1 MSVAPLKRVHR
12 ESGHGTAT
20 APSAAAAATGGVDTP
35 QRGGSSSP
43 ASASASVV
51 AGVPNADATS
61 SASSSQIAPGGVS
74 RADQIVYRFYL
85 KTVSVLVDGRVTH
98 LRNAAE
104 RKKDRWFN
112 LTIPDTDVHK
122 RDLAIYRSVSTS
134 HPPNPSPD
142 TTAGESRSTVPP
154 LLISLILDTN
164 DIPPGQTLLWNRDGQ
179 RVALDPTLVRPAAQP
194 QRRPGIVLERWT
206 FRATDVA
213 VDATAGASDMAP
225 PTAYRLGIIHF
236 RAVYSFVRLLP
247 AYRLFRRLKRASSG
261 LRLGIKLWAA
271 EGYAN
276 SPAEIAEAWEVMD
289 RDLIGI
295 DVPLERMIPGAEV
308 DLAAD
313 SALERYDF
321 PTVDLFGSTYEL
333 GVVYRSNVDF
343 DVEDMESV
351 LSERFVDMDEEWFT
365 PTVARHRLES
375 EARVA
380 ASAGTSRSASRAGV
394 TPPTVAGRVTVPP
407 ARTGGVGAG
416 SGGSSGSRQVS
427 SRAASGSAGAQP
439 GSLGAAKWGA
449 LAEGLPFA
457 SGSQAP
463 EGPPSPVPSS
473 AVPYRRL
480 SAHSL
485 QPFRSISAS
494 PSTSILRTAPS
505 NPAHQPGTSTP
516 QAARAIPGQTSSP
529 MARTSSFL
537 SQSGRS
543 FTHAQAAVMQ
553 GASPAGGAPPF
564 ALQPSGGS
572 PPLSQL
578 PSSLSFSKQAV
589 GRGPAGVTFPMAS
602 PFLPSSLDRDSPLP
616 AGSQLSN
623 KRHSSSLSGR
633 RAFPGS
639 SPGDS
644 ALPPGLSLR
653 RTSTR
658 ESGLRHSSIDGGGPD
673 GAENEDVHAF
683 LRALDSWAAPTS
695 IQGHG
700 QSPKVSTSGLG
711 SSGAPTLTTTAP
723 IPRRASAGGAAP
735 PDTGSATRTPLTKAH
750 VGDVLRSMKGSMRE
764 SYSVDSPPRATP
776 PPMSR
781 DSSVSERVRQH
792 SGVGTPG
799 GVPSPRTGTPASQQM
814 ARRVSGITDSGT
826 PGSSVPRQSS
836 LLSAPRQ
843 LAASPLSGGG
853 TSMRHAASGSS
864 LPRSAAQLAMDQGH
878 ARSLPGAISTSPQPM
893 TRIQP
898 ASVLSPQT
906 TGGASAGT
914 SVGRRTGG
922 PVLIRGGFGAPSLSS
937 KASTSS
943 SSPSHSPVRDYRYR
957 SGLQAERERL
967 DDEGG
972 ATSGAA
978 ASGYTFP
985 RRLASN
991 ALVSGFT
998 LSSAA
1003 PLQHPPG
1010 NGNGHGGGIRRTAPS
1025 SLGAFDVE
1033 HEDVAFRGSGR
1044 GRVASEGSG
1053 SPANQFPAPFSPVG
1067 DGLMARLALVQQG
1080 EAAIMHE
1087 EEEETTATTTTKQTT
1102 TTTTPE
1108 PPAP

>member
-1 MSVAPLKRVHR
+1 MAAAAP
-12 ESGHGTAT
+12 G
-20 APSAAAAATGGVDTP
+20 AAATGGADSP

-51 AGVPNADATS
+51 AAAPNADATS

-85 KTVSVLVDGRVTH
+85 KTVSVLVDGRVSH

-122 RDLAIYRSVSTS
+122 RDLAIYRTVSTS
-134 HPPNPSPD
+134 HPPHPSPD
-142 TTAGESRSTVPP
+142 TAAGESRSTVPP

-164 DIPPGQTLLWNRDGQ
+164 DIPPGQTLLWNREGQ

-213 VDATAGASDMAP
+213 VDPAAGASDMAP

-236 RAVYSFVRLLP
+236 RALYSFIRLLP
-247 AYRLFRRLKRASSG
+247 AYRLFRRLKRANSG

-308 DLAAD
+308 DPAPG
-313 SALERYDF
+313 SSLERYDF
-321 PTVDLFGSTYEL
+321 PPVDLFGSTYEL

-407 ARTGGVGAG
+407 TGAAG
-416 SGGSSGSRQVS
+416 LGSGSSGSRQVS
-427 SRAASGSAGAQP
+427 SRAASGSAGTQP
-439 GSLGAAKWGA
+439 SSLGAAKWGA

-457 SGSQAP
+457 SASQVA
-463 EGPPSPVPSS
+463 EAPPSPVPSG
-473 AVPYRRL
+473 VPYRRL

-494 PSTSILRTAPS
+494 PSTSILRTAPA
-505 NPAHQPGTSTP
+505 NPAQAPASSTP
-516 QAARAIPGQTSSP
+516 QSARAIPGQTSSP

-543 FTHAQAAVMQ
+543 FTHAQVANMQ
-553 GASPAGGAPPF
+553 GVSPVGGAPPF
-564 ALQPSGGS
+564 ALQPSGVS

-602 PFLPSSLDRDSPLP
+602 PFLPSSLDRDSPG
-616 AGSQLSN
+616 ASQLAT

-653 RTSTR
+653 RTSTK
-658 ESGLRHSSIDGGGPD
+658 ESGLRHSSIDGGPD
-673 GAENEDVHAF
+673 GADNDDVHAF
-683 LRALDSWAAPTS
+683 LRALDSWSAPTS

-700 QSPKVSTSGLG
+700 QSPKVSTSALG
-711 SSGAPTLTTTAP
+711 SSGAPTFTTTAP
-723 IPRRASAGGAAP
+723 TPRRTSAASSSLISPLSATASA
-735 PDTGSATRTPLTKAH
+735 PDAGSATRTPLTKAH
-750 VGDVLRSMKGSMRE
+750 VGDVLSRMKGSMRE
-764 SYSVDSPPRATP
+764 SSVDSPPHATP

-781 DSSVSERVRQH
+781 DSSVSERARQH
-792 SGVGTPG
+792 SGLGTPG
-799 GVPSPRTGTPASQQM
+799 GPSPRTSTPASQM
-814 ARRVSGITDSGT
+814 ARRASGITDSGT
-826 PGSSVPRQSS
+826 PGSSVPRQST
-836 LLSAPRQ
+836 LLSGQRP
-843 LAASPLSGGG
+843 LASSPLSGGG
-853 TSMRHAASGSS
+853 GAAMRHAASGTS
-864 LPRSAAQLAMDQGH
+864 LPRPAALQAVDQGH
-878 ARSLPGAISTSPQPM
+878 ARSLPGNPAVSTSPQPM

-906 TGGASAGT
+906 TGGTTVGT
-914 SVGRRTGG
+914 SVGRRAAG
-922 PVLIRGGFGAPSLSS
+922 PVLVRGGFGAPSLSS

-967 DDEGG
+967 DDDSGS
-972 ATSGAA
+972 TST
-978 ASGYTFP
+978 STGYTFP

-998 LSSAA
+998 LAGAA
-1003 PLQHPPG
+1003 PQHPAGSG
-1010 NGNGHGGGIRRTAPS
+1010 NGPGGGVRRTAPS
-1025 SLGAFDVE
+1025 SLGAFDIE
-1033 HEDVAFRGSGR
+1033 HEDGALRGAGR

-1053 SPANQFPAPFSPVG
+1053 SPAGQFPTPLSPVV

-1080 EAAIMHE
+1080 EP
-1087 EEEETTATTTTKQTT
+1087 ATTTTTHEEERV
-1102 TTTTPE
+1102 PE

>member
-1 MSVAPLKRVHR
+1 
-12 ESGHGTAT
+12 
-20 APSAAAAATGGVDTP
+20 
-35 QRGGSSSP
+35 
-43 ASASASVV
+43 
-51 AGVPNADATS
+51 
-61 SASSSQIAPGGVS
+61 
-74 RADQIVYRFYL
+74 
-85 KTVSVLVDGRVTH
+85 
-98 LRNAAE
+98 
-104 RKKDRWFN
+104 
-112 LTIPDTDVHK
+112 
-122 RDLAIYRSVSTS
+122 
-134 HPPNPSPD
+134 
-142 TTAGESRSTVPP
+142 
-154 LLISLILDTN
+154 
-164 DIPPGQTLLWNRDGQ
+164 
-179 RVALDPTLVRPAAQP
+179 
-194 QRRPGIVLERWT
+194 
-206 FRATDVA
+206 
-213 VDATAGASDMAP
+213 MAP

-236 RAVYSFVRLLP
+236 RALYSFIRLLP
-247 AYRLFRRLKRASSG
+247 AYRLFRRLKRANSG

-308 DLAAD
+308 DPAAG

-407 ARTGGVGAG
+407 SGVGGVG

-427 SRAASGSAGAQP
+427 SRAASGSAGTQP
-439 GSLGAAKWGA
+439 SSLGAAKWGA

-463 EGPPSPVPSS
+463 EGPPSPVPSG

-505 NPAHQPGTSTP
+505 NPAQLPGSSTP

-543 FTHAQAAVMQ
+543 FTHAQVANMQ
-553 GASPAGGAPPF
+553 GVSPVGGAPPF
-564 ALQPSGGS
+564 ALQPSGAS
-572 PPLSQL
+572 PPMSQF

-616 AGSQLSN
+616 AASQLAT

-673 GAENEDVHAF
+673 AAENDDVHAF

-695 IQGHG
+695 VQGHG

-711 SSGAPTLTTTAP
+711 SSGAPTFTTTAP
-723 IPRRASAGGAAP
+723 TPRRTSAASSSIMSPLSTTGSAAP
-735 PDTGSATRTPLTKAH
+735 LDAGTATRTPLTKAH
-750 VGDVLRSMKGSMRE
+750 VGDVLKSMKGSMRG
-764 SYSVDSPPRATP
+764 SYSLESPPRATP

-792 SGVGTPG
+792 SGLGTPG
-799 GVPSPRTGTPASQQM
+799 GVPSPRTSTPASQLM
-814 ARRVSGITDSGT
+814 ARRASGITESGT
-826 PGSSVPRQSS
+826 PGSSVPRQPS
-836 LLSAPRQ
+836 LLSAPRP
-843 LAASPLSGGG
+843 LASSPLSGGG
-853 TSMRHAASGSS
+853 ATMRHAASGTS
-864 LPRSAAQLAMDQGH
+864 LPRSAAQQALDQGH

-906 TGGASAGT
+906 TGGTSVGT
-914 SVGRRTGG
+914 SVSRRTTG
-922 PVLIRGGFGAPSLSS
+922 PVLVRGGFGAPSLSS

-967 DDEGG
+967 DDEVAGPTGG
-972 ATSGAA
+972 ATTSG
-978 ASGYTFP
+978 GYTFP

-998 LSSAA
+998 LSGAA
-1003 PLQHPPG
+1003 PQQHPAG
-1010 NGNGHGGGIRRTAPS
+1010 NGNGHGGGTRRTAPS

-1033 HEDVAFRGSGR
+1033 HEDTAFRGSGR

-1053 SPANQFPAPFSPVG
+1053 SPAGQFPTRLSPVV
-1067 DGLMARLALVQQG
+1067 DGLMARLALVQQDEPVPVTHQE
-1080 EAAIMHE
+1080 EAK
-1087 EEEETTATTTTKQTT
+1087 TTT